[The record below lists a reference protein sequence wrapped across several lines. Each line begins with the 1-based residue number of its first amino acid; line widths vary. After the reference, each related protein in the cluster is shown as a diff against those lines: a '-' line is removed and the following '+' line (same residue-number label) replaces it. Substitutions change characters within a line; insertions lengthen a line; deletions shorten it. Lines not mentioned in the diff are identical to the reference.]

1 VIKDLSAAGIKPH
14 LPAWYLTR
22 VQDHV
27 FVILLPIVI
36 NGKSLGLIYIEGEM
50 AAFSRITSEE
60 LKYLTMLRDQTV
72 LAIKQKHS
80 F

>member
-1 VIKDLSAAGIKPH
+1 
-14 LPAWYLTR
+14 
-22 VQDHV
+22 
-27 FVILLPIVI
+27 
-36 NGKSLGLIYIEGEM
+36 M
-50 AAFSRITSEE
+50 ATFGRITSEE